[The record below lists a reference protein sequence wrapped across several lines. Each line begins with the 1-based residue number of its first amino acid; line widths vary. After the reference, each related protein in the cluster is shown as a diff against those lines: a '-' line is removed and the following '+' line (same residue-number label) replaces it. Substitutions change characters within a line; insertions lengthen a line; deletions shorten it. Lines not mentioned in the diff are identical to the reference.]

1 MMEGKKKKKAST
13 EKKQVNA
20 AGDFWL
26 KRCGYEDMG
35 DSLIYNGNDWREYQ
49 RIHLSHLSEHQLYA
63 LPKAMMALLVWF
75 VVVDC

>member
-1 MMEGKKKKKAST
+1 MMEEKKKKKAST